1 MVFWGCQFI
10 LIFKQMKKIKLLGIS
25 TSNRG
30 RESNSYYLMKL
41 AFDAIEENIEKEIII
56 ASELNLLPCD
66 HHYSVNA
73 KMCLH
78 PCLITQ
84 MDPADEMKKIYD
96 GILKSD
102 VVIFSTPIYWGNH
115 SQLMQLIIERLNSLE
130 NENSVHKHVIIK
142 NKVAGVMIL
151 GHEDGYQHVAGG
163 IMNFLTALGMILPP
177 HAYAAWVGESNEN
190 TQSDR
195 NRIET
200 DKLIQE
206 KFIDVVKNAVDFYSE
221 IQSCHD
227 LKNKFDY
234 EHLSKKKNYIR

>member
-1 MVFWGCQFI
+1 MVTDKENNMEK
-10 LIFKQMKKIKLLGIS
+10 LKILGIA

-30 RESNSYYLMKL
+30 RESNTYFLMKL
-41 AFDAIEENIEKEIII
+41 AFAAISGNVEKEIIV
-56 ASELNLLPCD
+56 ASELNLRPCD

-73 KMCLH
+73 KMCVH

-84 MDPADEMKKIYD
+84 LDPHDQMKKIYD
-96 GILKSD
+96 GILAAD
-102 VVIFSTPIYWGNH
+102 VVIFSTPIYWGSH

-142 NKVAGVMIL
+142 NKVAGLMIL
-151 GHEDGYQHVAGG
+151 GHEDGYQHVAGSM
-163 IMNFLTALGMILPP
+163 MNFLTELGLILPP
-177 HAYAAWVGESNEN
+177 HAYAAWVGESDEN
-190 TQSDR
+190 TQLDR

-206 KFIDVVKNAVDFYSE
+206 KFIDVVKNALDFSRKLLAGNGTE
-221 IQSCHD
+221 
-227 LKNKFDY
+227 KRFNY

>member
-1 MVFWGCQFI
+1 
-10 LIFKQMKKIKLLGIS
+10 MKKIKILGIS

-41 AFDAIEENIEKEIII
+41 AFDALGEDVEKELIV
-56 ASELNLLPCD
+56 ASELNLRPCD
-66 HHYSVNA
+66 HHYSMNA
-73 KMCLH
+73 KMCVH

-84 MDPADEMKKIYD
+84 IDPKDEMKKIYD
-96 GILKSD
+96 GILDAD

-142 NKVAGVMIL
+142 NKVAGVMVL
-151 GHEDGYQHVAGG
+151 GHEDGYQHVVGG
-163 IMNFLTALGMILPP
+163 IMNFLTCLGMTLPP

-190 TQSDR
+190 TRADR
-195 NRIET
+195 NRLET

-206 KFIDVVKNAVDFYSE
+206 KFIDLAKNTVDFSRE
-221 IQSCHD
+221 MLSQRDSQEQ
-227 LKNKFDY
+227 FDY
-234 EHLSKKKNYIR
+234 AHLSKKKNYIK

>member
-1 MVFWGCQFI
+1 
-10 LIFKQMKKIKLLGIS
+10 MKKLKILGIS

-41 AFDAIEENIEKEIII
+41 TFDSIGENIEKEIIV
-56 ASELNLLPCD
+56 ASELNLRPCD

-73 KMCLH
+73 KMCVY

-84 MDPADEMKKIYD
+84 MDSADEMKKIYD
-96 GILKSD
+96 GILGAD
-102 VVIFSTPIYWGNH
+102 VVIFSTPVYWGNH

-142 NKVAGVMIL
+142 NKVAGVMVL
-151 GHEDGYQHVAGG
+151 GHEDGYQHVVGG
-163 IMNFLTALGMILPP
+163 ILNFLTALGMILPP

-190 TQSDR
+190 TRQDR
-195 NRIET
+195 KRIET

-206 KFIDVVKNAVDFYSE
+206 KFIDVVKNALDFSQKMLACYE
-221 IQSCHD
+221 PGKQ
-227 LKNKFDY
+227 FDY
-234 EHLSKKKNYIR
+234 EHLSKKKNYIQ

>member
-1 MVFWGCQFI
+1 
-10 LIFKQMKKIKLLGIS
+10 MKKLKILGIS

-41 AFDAIEENIEKEIII
+41 AFDSIDKDIEKEIIVV
-56 ASELNLLPCD
+56 SELKLRPCE

-73 KMCLH
+73 KMCVH
-78 PCLITQ
+78 PCLISQ
-84 MDPADEMKKIYD
+84 VDSEDEMKKIYD
-96 GILKSD
+96 GIISAD

-142 NKVAGVMIL
+142 NKVAGLMIL
-151 GHEDGYQHVAGG
+151 GHEDGYQHVAGN
-163 IMNFLTALGMILPP
+163 IMNFLTELGMILPP

-190 TQSDR
+190 TQGDR
-195 NRIET
+195 KKIET

-206 KFIDVVKNAVDFYSE
+206 KFIDVVKNALDFSRE
-221 IQSCHD
+221 MLSCYD
-227 LKNKFDY
+227 SKKQFDY
-234 EHLSKKKNYIR
+234 KHLSKKKNYIQ